1 MITSHLRQKD
11 RASICM
17 LSPPLIESTAYHL
30 SKQSSANPWRPALN
44 LFKDQTMNQWAQS
57 KASHTQSSE
66 PILLPKVR
74 IDFAD
79 FPYLHCS
86 KTRGFSPWGPDAV
99 IGTIDSTG
107 TSYNLAFKCYRE
119 KLAHSKCCCAL
130 SCLDPYLWLTQ
141 FQGPTTCYKEKRTLR
156 QSHDN

>member
-1 MITSHLRQKD
+1 MITSHLHQKGQSEHIHVKSTLNWVQRHIISLNN
-11 RASICM
+11 RA
-17 LSPPLIESTAYHL
+17 PT
-30 SKQSSANPWRPALN
+30 RGPALN
-44 LFKDQTMNQWAQS
+44 LFKDQTMNQWKQS